1 MTFHSRKFIIKANE
15 VVANPINKLQSV
27 ELRFTWSRVDY
38 AERKEV
44 VFLLELVG
52 TYEHNIDGKNRLFVP
67 AKFRAILGTEFIYKV
82 RRTKFPS
89 IQLYSKA
96 QFFKEVEEALAGAKD
111 DYTKRKIRDAKFF
124 GTGDASCDAQGRIV
138 IGASLGRAAKLD
150 KACVLTG
157 YGDFVEI
164 MSADI
169 YDAYGESLTM
179 ASEMEEASYE
189 KENEL
194 RCQRRAEG
202 AYLDTEV

>member
-1 MTFHSRKFIIKANE
+1 M
-15 VVANPINKLQSV
+15 
-27 ELRFTWSRVDY
+27 
-38 AERKEV
+38 

-96 QFFKEVEEALAGAKD
+96 QFFKEVEDALAGAKD
-111 DYTKRKIRDAKFF
+111 DYSKRKIRDAKFF

-164 MSADI
+164 MSAEV

>member
-1 MTFHSRKFIIKANE
+1 MVIYGLKRSFTAQYGRKG
-15 VVANPINKLQSV
+15 
-27 ELRFTWSRVDY
+27 
-38 AERKEV
+38 V

-67 AKFRAILGTEFIYKV
+67 AKFRAILGSEFIYKV
-82 RRTKFPS
+82 KRTKFPS

-111 DYTKRKIRDAKFF
+111 EFNKRRIRDAKFF
-124 GTGDASCDAQGRIV
+124 GTGEATCDAQGRIV
-138 IGASLGRAAKLD
+138 IGASLGRAAKLN
-150 KACVLTG
+150 KECILTG

-164 MSADI
+164 MSAEV
-169 YDAYGESLTM
+169 YEAYGESLAM
-179 ASEMEEASYE
+179 ASEMEDNSYV

-202 AYLDTEV
+202 AYLDAEF